1 MNIPLSYY
9 LIVSTFLFVAGLY
22 VVIAR
27 KNLVAILIGIEL
39 ILNASALTFISYAR
53 YVTHQLEGHLF
64 VLFIIV
70 VAAAEATVGLAIV
83 IRYYQNKET
92 VHIDDAVELLN

>member
-1 MNIPLSYY
+1 MTIPLSYY
-9 LIVSTFLFVAGLY
+9 LIVSAFLFCAGLFI
-22 VVIAR
+22 VMAR
-27 KNLVAILIGIEL
+27 KNIVAILIGIEL
-39 ILNASALTFISYAR
+39 ILNASALSFISYAR
-53 YVTHQLEGHLF
+53 YVTHNLHGHLF

-92 VHIDDAVELLN
+92 VHIDDATELIN